1 MSQFTHARSCQRNAW
16 RCAKIAGSMRKQ
28 IVPLR
33 VYCGH
38 IVLALRELCVSNA
51 CSAREQDANT
61 ASRHAACHRNGTPR
75 GNKMRASV
83 GAALSGSDLK
93 FFADDTNL
101 FLSTRDINVL
111 NLHCNDSIDAL
122 NNWFVANRL
131 HANLDKTNIVVFP
144 NNKAIYSDIHYHC
157 VMCKLKMLILVD
169 I

>member
-1 MSQFTHARSCQRNAW
+1 
-16 RCAKIAGSMRKQ
+16 
-28 IVPLR
+28 
-33 VYCGH
+33 
-38 IVLALRELCVSNA
+38 
-51 CSAREQDANT
+51 
-61 ASRHAACHRNGTPR
+61 
-75 GNKMRASV
+75 MRASV

-101 FLSTRDINVL
+101 FLSTRDITVL